1 MSVAVIR
8 NLIFDW
14 SGTLVDDLSAVWQTV
29 NHVLVQAGRKE
40 VTLDQFRSDFCPSFS
55 RFYVDYLSHVQPGQ
69 VMAWFNAHFT
79 RVQDSIAPLPHTRDF
94 LEFARARGLR
104 MVVLTAVHEPH
115 FAVQAR
121 ATGLGDF
128 FERSYTGAWEKTK
141 HIHEVLRDQAFQPAE
156 TLLIG
161 DMQQDIET
169 AQHGGVRSCAVLT
182 GYQGLEQLRASRP
195 DLIVEHLGELRD
207 VLERNG
213 FELGPAS
220 EAQPVVTV
228 GALIFNSRR
237 EVLMIRTHKWSNLW
251 GIPGGKV
258 KWGESSLD
266 ALRREV
272 KEETNL
278 DVNHVEFALAQDC
291 IHSKEFY
298 RDAHFVLLNY
308 TCRCEEPHEVRLNE
322 EANDY
327 RWVAPAAALQ
337 MDLNTPTRILL
348 DAVLKQS

>member
-29 NHVLVQAGRKE
+29 NHVFAKAGRKE
-40 VTLDQFRSDFCPSFS
+40 ITLDQFRNDFCPSLS
-55 RFYVDYLSHVQPGQ
+55 RLYADQLSDIKPEQIK
-69 VMAWFNAHFT
+69 AWFHTHFT
-79 RVQDSIAPLPHTRDF
+79 TLQDSIVPLPHTREF
-94 LEFARARGLR
+94 LEFARGQGMR
-104 MVVLTAVHEPH
+104 MVVLTTVPEVH
-115 FAVQAR
+115 FGLQAK
-121 ATGLGDF
+121 ATGFAAF
-128 FERSYTGAWEKTK
+128 FERAYTGVVDKTTR
-141 HIHEVLRDQAFQPAE
+141 IHEVLREHDFCPAE
-156 TLLIG
+156 TLYIG
-161 DMQQDIET
+161 DMQHDIET
-169 AQHGGVRSCAVLT
+169 AKHGGVRSCAVLT
-182 GYQGLEQLRASRP
+182 GYQMVEQLRSSGP
-195 DLIVEHLGELRD
+195 DLIVEHLGELQRI
-207 VLERNG
+207 LERNS
-213 FELGPAS
+213 FETGPAL

-278 DVNHVEFALAQDC
+278 DIDDVKFALVQDC

-308 TCRCEEPHEVRLNE
+308 TCRCAEPYEVRLNE
-322 EANDY
+322 EANDH

-348 DAVLKQS
+348 EAVLKQS

>member
-1 MSVAVIR
+1 MNASVIR

-29 NHVLVQAGRKE
+29 NHVLTKAGREE
-40 VTLDQFRSDFCPSFS
+40 VTLDQFRKDFCPSFS
-55 RFYVDYLSHVQPGQ
+55 KFYADCFSHVQRDQ
-69 VMAWFNAHFT
+69 VTAWFNEHFAT
-79 RVQDSIAPLPHTRDF
+79 VQDSVAALPHSRDF
-94 LEFARARGLR
+94 LEFARAHGLR

-115 FAVQAR
+115 FAAQAKR
-121 ATGLGDF
+121 TGFGDF
-128 FERSYTGAWEKTK
+128 FERAYTGVWEKARR
-141 HIHEVLRDQAFQPAE
+141 IHEVLREQMFNPVE
-156 TLLIG
+156 TLFIG

-169 AQHGGVRSCAVLT
+169 AKHGGVRSCAVLT
-182 GYQGLEQLRASRP
+182 GYQGLEQLRLARP
-195 DLIVEHLGELRD
+195 DLIVEHLGELRH

-228 GALIFNSRR
+228 GALIFNSRG

-258 KWGESSLD
+258 KWSESSLE

-278 DVNHVEFALAQDC
+278 NVNDIKFALVQDC

-308 TCRCEEPHEVRLNE
+308 TCRCEEPYEVRLNE
-322 EANDY
+322 EANDHC
-327 RWVAPAAALQ
+327 WIAPAAALR

-348 DAVLKQS
+348 EAVLREL